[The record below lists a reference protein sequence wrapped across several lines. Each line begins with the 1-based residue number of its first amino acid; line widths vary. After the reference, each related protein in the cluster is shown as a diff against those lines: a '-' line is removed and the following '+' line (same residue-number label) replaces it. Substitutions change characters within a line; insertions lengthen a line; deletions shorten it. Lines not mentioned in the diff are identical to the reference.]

1 MEKEGEVSISRDWKE
16 ISPMA
21 NEESKN
27 ENPENQTPAEEEQ
40 PVEGLTADQA
50 AESSYDPTE
59 VWNKNKNS
67 LFTLLGAI
75 ALGVAAVS
83 WFNSQEREDE
93 AERSSRFIEASME
106 PDAAEE
112 RFLAFAEDYD
122 DTLGGVA
129 KYRAAIIQYKDKR
142 YEDAI
147 ANFQGAITQM
157 GDDPLVGRA
166 SLALGVSQIKA
177 GKVDEGKATLAGVA
191 ANQKLLPADRRE
203 AHFHLAVQAIEEEND
218 EEFTKQKQALASDL
232 NSSDYF
238 ARLEQLDKT
247 RKLLAVAQSLPDL
260 NREAGEKFLAENKER
275 AEVNATESG
284 LQYEILSE
292 GESDQS
298 PLADDEVEVHYHGTL
313 INGEVFDS
321 SVDRGETS
329 KFRVDGV
336 IKGWTE
342 ALQLMTI
349 GDKWKLFIPSDL
361 AYGETGNNSIG
372 PNETLIFEVE
382 LIGITPKEI
391 PEPPLDLNLTDVNSS
406 SAEAPLIIP
415 EVDVN
420 ATVPVVEENA
430 TVPADGNGSE

>member
-1 MEKEGEVSISRDWKE
+1 
-16 ISPMA
+16 MA

-27 ENPENQTPAEEEQ
+27 ENPENQTPADEEQ
-40 PVEGLTADQA
+40 PAEGLTADQA

-147 ANFQGAITQM
+147 TNFQGAITLM

-177 GKVDEGKATLAGVA
+177 GKVDEGKETLAGVA
-191 ANQKLLPADRRE
+191 VNQKLLPADRRE

-218 EEFTKQKQALASDL
+218 EEFTKQKEALSSDL

-260 NREAGEKFLAENKER
+260 NLEAGEKFLAENKER
-275 AEVNATESG
+275 TEVNATESG

-406 SAEAPLIIP
+406 SSEAPLIIP

-430 TVPADGNGSE
+430 TVPTDGNGSE

>member
-1 MEKEGEVSISRDWKE
+1 
-16 ISPMA
+16 MA
-21 NEESKN
+21 NEDSKN
-27 ENPENQTPAEEEQ
+27 ETPENKTPAEEEQ
-40 PVEGLTADQA
+40 PLEGLTAEQA
-50 AESSYDPTE
+50 AEDPYNASE

-67 LFTLLGAI
+67 LFTLLGVIAI
-75 ALGVAAVS
+75 GVAVVS
-83 WFNSQEREDE
+83 WFNNQEKEDE
-93 AERSSRFIEASME
+93 AERSSRFIEAGSE

-112 RFLAFAEDYD
+112 RFLSFASDYD

-147 ANFQGAITQM
+147 TSFQGAVTQM

-166 SLALGVSQIKA
+166 TLGLGISQIKA
-177 GKVDEGKATLAGVA
+177 GKVGEGKSTLNGVTTDMS
-191 ANQKLLPADRRE
+191 LLPTDRRE
-203 AHFHLAVQAIEEEND
+203 AHFHLAVQAIEEENN
-218 EEFTKQKQALASDL
+218 EEFTKQKVALASDL
-232 NSSDYF
+232 NASDYF

-260 NREAGEKFLAENKER
+260 NREAGEKFLVENKER

-284 LQYEILSE
+284 LQYEVLSE
-292 GESDQS
+292 GESEQS

-342 ALQLMTI
+342 ALQLMTV

-406 SAEAPLIIP
+406 SAEAPLAIP
-415 EVDVN
+415 ESDAN
-420 ATVPVVEENA
+420 ESLPVVEENA
-430 TVPADGNGSE
+430 TAPADGNGSE

>member
-1 MEKEGEVSISRDWKE
+1 
-16 ISPMA
+16 MA

-142 YEDAI
+142 YGDAI
-147 ANFQGAITQM
+147 ASFQGAITQM

-275 AEVNATESG
+275 TEVNATDSG

-406 SAEAPLIIP
+406 SSEAPLIIP

>member
-1 MEKEGEVSISRDWKE
+1 
-16 ISPMA
+16 MA
-21 NEESKN
+21 NEDSKN
-27 ENPENQTPAEEEQ
+27 ETPENKTPAEEEQ
-40 PVEGLTADQA
+40 PLEGLTAEQA
-50 AESSYDPTE
+50 AEDPYNASE

-67 LFTLLGAI
+67 LFTLLGVIAI
-75 ALGVAAVS
+75 GVAVVS
-83 WFNSQEREDE
+83 WFNNQEKEDE
-93 AERSSRFIEASME
+93 AERSSRFIEAGAE

-112 RFLAFAEDYD
+112 RFLSFASDYD

-147 ANFQGAITQM
+147 TSFQGAVTQM

-166 SLALGVSQIKA
+166 TLGLGISQIKA
-177 GKVDEGKATLAGVA
+177 GKVGEGKSTLNGVTTDMS
-191 ANQKLLPADRRE
+191 LLPTDRRE
-203 AHFHLAVQAIEEEND
+203 AHFHLAVQAIEEENN
-218 EEFTKQKQALASDL
+218 EEFTKQKVALASDL
-232 NSSDYF
+232 NASDYF

-260 NREAGEKFLAENKER
+260 NREAGEKFLVENKER

-284 LQYEILSE
+284 LQYEVLSE
-292 GESDQS
+292 GESEQS

-342 ALQLMTI
+342 ALQLMTV

-406 SAEAPLIIP
+406 SAEAPLAIP
-415 EVDVN
+415 ESDAN
-420 ATVPVVEENA
+420 ESLPVVEENA
-430 TVPADGNGSE
+430 TAPADGNGSE

>member
-1 MEKEGEVSISRDWKE
+1 
-16 ISPMA
+16 MA

-142 YEDAI
+142 YGDAI
-147 ANFQGAITQM
+147 ASFQGAITQM

-177 GKVDEGKATLAGVA
+177 GKVDEGKTTLAGVA

-218 EEFTKQKQALASDL
+218 EEFTKQKEALASDL

-275 AEVNATESG
+275 TEVNATESG
-284 LQYEILSE
+284 LQYEIMSE
-292 GESDQS
+292 GEGDQS

>member
-1 MEKEGEVSISRDWKE
+1 MRGR
-16 ISPMA
+16 
-21 NEESKN
+21 
-27 ENPENQTPAEEEQ
+27 
-40 PVEGLTADQA
+40 
-50 AESSYDPTE
+50 
-59 VWNKNKNS
+59 
-67 LFTLLGAI
+67 
-75 ALGVAAVS
+75 
-83 WFNSQEREDE
+83 R
-93 AERSSRFIEASME
+93 
-106 PDAAEE
+106 
-112 RFLAFAEDYD
+112 
-122 DTLGGVA
+122 
-129 KYRAAIIQYKDKR
+129 
-142 YEDAI
+142 
-147 ANFQGAITQM
+147 
-157 GDDPLVGRA
+157 PLP
-166 SLALGVSQIKA
+166 
-177 GKVDEGKATLAGVA
+177 GVA

-420 ATVPVVEENA
+420 ATVPVVEGNA